1 MRRERQVVLF
11 KYQIIR
17 LACVSVY
24 NTQLYTLY
32 MYMYMYMY
40 MYIRIYRNTRYS
52 RMDKDLMVT
61 SSAK

>member
-1 MRRERQVVLF
+1 MRREKQVVVLF
-11 KYQIIR
+11 KYQIIC

-24 NTQLYTLY
+24 DTQLYTLY
-32 MYMYMYMY
+32 MYMYR
-40 MYIRIYRNTRYS
+40 RIYRNTRYS